1 MQIIAH
7 TMQYSGGAVCP
18 PALQLRSYCDSD
30 YEEYRRMYEDCF
42 AEMRT
47 ALGLPVSCCDDR
59 EAMQRKRGK
68 VFILEKDGVL
78 AGSVAMY
85 GNEIDDLVVAR
96 AFQRRGYGQA
106 LLRFALSALQKA
118 GVQPICLRVADWNR
132 GALAMYQKNG
142 FQIVKTEVVR

>member
-78 AGSVAMY
+78 AGSDGMAGDMCAHISPV
-85 GNEIDDLVVAR
+85 
-96 AFQRRGYGQA
+96 F
-106 LLRFALSALQKA
+106 LRQKPAAACPAVALSSYLSKEKPKKPPQKSM
-118 GVQPICLRVADWNR
+118 L
-132 GALAMYQKNG
+132 
-142 FQIVKTEVVR
+142 